1 MAGERF
7 LCYLE
12 EIPMKVEPLGDKIL
26 VRRLE
31 AAEKTSGGLF
41 LPESAKDK
49 PTGGRV
55 LSVGPGRLTKSG
67 VRVRPQVSEGDR
79 VVFSSWSG
87 TEITVD
93 GNTVL
98 ILAESDIL
106 AVVN

>member
-1 MAGERF
+1 
-7 LCYLE
+7 
-12 EIPMKVEPLGDKIL
+12 MKVEPLGDKIL

-49 PTGGRV
+49 PTQGKV

-67 VRVRPQVSEGDR
+67 VRVKPQVSDGDR
-79 VVFSSWSG
+79 VLFSAWAG

-93 GNTVL
+93 GHSVL
-98 ILAESDIL
+98 ILDESDLLAIL
-106 AVVN
+106 R